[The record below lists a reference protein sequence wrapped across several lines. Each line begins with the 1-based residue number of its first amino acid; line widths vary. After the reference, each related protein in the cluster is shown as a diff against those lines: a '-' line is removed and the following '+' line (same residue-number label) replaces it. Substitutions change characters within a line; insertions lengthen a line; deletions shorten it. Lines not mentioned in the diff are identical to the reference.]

1 MEVNL
6 NNKIAVVTGGTRG
19 IGLTIS
25 EYLAASGATVVVVS
39 SKAENVEKATA
50 VLKKK
55 GKAYGYQLDVTDVP
69 NIAPTITQ
77 IRKDVG
83 EIDILVGCAGVDI
96 YPARPELAVNITP
109 ADWDGIHSVNA
120 RGLFFTNQA
129 VAIQSMIPRKK
140 GSIVNISS
148 AVGLIGAPMC
158 MAYNTSKAVVT
169 QLTRS
174 EAIEWGPDNVRVNC
188 VAPTWVETDLARPL
202 LSLPGFLQHELTKI
216 PLNRI
221 ATLDDVAAAVC
232 FLASDLANMIT
243 GIALPVDGGWTCI

>member
-6 NNKIAVVTGGTRG
+6 SNKVAVVTGGTRG
-19 IGLTIS
+19 IGLACA
-25 EYLAASGATVVVVS
+25 EYLAASGATVVVIGRQ
-39 SKAENVEKATA
+39 AENVEKAI
-50 VLKKK
+50 VIVKKK
-55 GKAYGYQLDVTDVP
+55 GKAHGYQLDVSDVP
-69 NIAPTITQ
+69 KIAPTITQ

-83 EIDILVGCAGVDI
+83 EIDILVGAAGVDI
-96 YPARPELAVNITP
+96 PKPTPAVNITA
-109 ADWDGIHSVNA
+109 ADWDRIHSVNA

-140 GSIVNISS
+140 GSIINIGST
-148 AVGLIGAPMC
+148 VGLIGAPMC

-174 EAIEWGPDNVRVNC
+174 EAIEWGPLNVRVNC